1 MDGQGHPGEETFA
14 LARVEKEMPGTK
26 GQVYT

>member
-14 LARVEKEMPGTK
+14 LARVEKETPGTK